1 MKDYIRGIIKAYSL
15 SIVLIFILSI
25 CISTTSLK
33 ESIIRPAVIIISG
46 FSILIASIFLANDK
60 KEKGLINGAIIG
72 VIYMFILYVISSFAL
87 WDFSVSQNSI
97 TMIFVGIVS
106 GIIGG
111 IIGVNFKK

>member
-1 MKDYIRGIIKAYSL
+1 MKEYIKGIIKAYSI
-15 SIVLIFILSI
+15 SVVLIFILSI

-33 ESIIRPAVIIISG
+33 ESIIRPAVIVISG
-46 FSILIASIFLANDK
+46 FSILVASIFLANNK

-72 VIYMFILYVISSFAL
+72 VIYMFILYVVSSLAS
-87 WDFSVSQNSI
+87 WNFSISQNSLI
-97 TMIFVGIVS
+97 MIFVGIVS

>member
-1 MKDYIRGIIKAYSL
+1 MKEYIKGIIKAYSI
-15 SIVLIFILSI
+15 SVVLIFILSI

-33 ESIIRPAVIIISG
+33 ESIIRPAVIVISG
-46 FSILIASIFLANDK
+46 FSILVASIFLANNK

-72 VIYMFILYVISSFAL
+72 AIYMFILYVVSSLAS
-87 WDFSVSQNSI
+87 WNFSVSQNSLI
-97 TMIFVGIVS
+97 MIFVGIVS